1 MNFPELLMLLT
12 YQYIGLKRKANMPRP
27 KWDPSSRYIGTQATS
42 QAYSGVTGVTV
53 EGRARNQILVTGN
66 NGV

>member
-1 MNFPELLMLLT
+1 
-12 YQYIGLKRKANMPRP
+12 MPRP